1 MHLAILREMRSLGM
15 QLSGHGTVLAKS
27 SLACAKA
34 YVAWAGNLNFMPDRI
49 ALLALDDARE
59 WQMDWQTSPENLPR
73 FYMVLNVRDVVEDVS
88 RRYHA
93 SPG

>member
-1 MHLAILREMRSLGM
+1 
-15 QLSGHGTVLAKS
+15 
-27 SLACAKA
+27 
-34 YVAWAGNLNFMPDRI
+34 MPDRI

-88 RRYHA
+88 RRYHLA
-93 SPG
+93 TP